1 MRRRYRADGYSVG
14 QALELASKDAE
25 QKYRADP
32 KHESLSR
39 EINVACKETLTELLG
54 IDENLFQ
61 KINKNRS
68 YYTMDD
74 LLEKIPTIEKQPF
87 ERVKEL
93 FWCIN

>member
-1 MRRRYRADGYSVG
+1 MRRRYRADGYSVE
-14 QALELASKDAE
+14 QAHELASKDAE
-25 QKYRADP
+25 QKCRGDP
-32 KHESLSR
+32 KHESLGR
-39 EINVACKETLTELLG
+39 ENNVACKETLTELLG

-74 LLEKIPTIEKQPF
+74 LLEKILTIEKQPF
-87 ERVKEL
+87 EGVKEL